1 MFKNTAP
8 APNLAPWK
16 DRPPTPTLVRAN
28 FRCRP
33 RGARAAVVVRRAQCG
48 SSASSTGTS
57 NAAVVLYRRRIALW
71 FPKSHN
77 AHCSTGN
84 GGGVEL
90 ALAIE

>member
-8 APNLAPWK
+8 APNPAPWK
-16 DRPPTPTLVRAN
+16 DRPPTPTFVRAN

-33 RGARAAVVVRRAQCG
+33 RGARTAVVVR
-48 SSASSTGTS
+48 SASSTGTS
-57 NAAVVLYRRRIALW
+57 DTALVLYRQRIAPW

-77 AHCSTGN
+77 AHCSAGN

-90 ALAIE
+90 ALALAIE